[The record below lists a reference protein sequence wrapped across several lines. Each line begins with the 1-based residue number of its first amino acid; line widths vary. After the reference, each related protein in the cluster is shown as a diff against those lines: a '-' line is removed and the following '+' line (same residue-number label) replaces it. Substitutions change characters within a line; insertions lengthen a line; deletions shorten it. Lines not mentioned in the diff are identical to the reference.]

1 MEAINLENR
10 NNKKKRNH
18 RVIVSHSQQY
28 VHDGADV
35 GEIIFRS
42 FQNINTPQCS
52 RKLQK

>member
-18 RVIVSHSQQY
+18 RVIVSRSQQY